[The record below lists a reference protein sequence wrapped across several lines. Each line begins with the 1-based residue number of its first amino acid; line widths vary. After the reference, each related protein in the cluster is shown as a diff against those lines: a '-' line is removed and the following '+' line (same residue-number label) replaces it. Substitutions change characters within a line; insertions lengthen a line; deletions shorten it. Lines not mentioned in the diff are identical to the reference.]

1 MKDGTY
7 VINFDEYKSIGT
19 YWIVLYVNG
28 DTGVYSSANWPPFT
42 GGQNSILNWVSKLNP
57 MNQKIKK

>member
-19 YWIVLYVNG
+19 HWIVLYVNG
-28 DTGVYSSANWPPFT
+28 DTGVYSSAN
-42 GGQNSILNWVSKLNP
+42 
-57 MNQKIKK
+57 